1 MRLKTQKNGDV
12 PDMFLSLKFHTRA
25 TLGVFGLECPR
36 KCQKKYS
43 GTICSRSQL
52 GDFLEWGYPQI
63 IHKHLF
69 WGTPIYG
76 TTLVS
81 TAELVEWMGIPNGDS
96 KQTPILHNTAIKRCI
111 YNMRILC
118 RYIYM

>member
-1 MRLKTQKNGDV
+1 MGLDSLMALSLVNQQQWVLCIACANEAQNPKNGDV

-36 KCQKKYS
+36 MCQKK
-43 GTICSRSQL
+43 ICSRSQF

-76 TTLVS
+76 TTI
-81 TAELVEWMGIPNGDS
+81 WRS
-96 KQTPILHNTAIKRCI
+96 KNLGFNRRAR
-111 YNMRILC
+111 
-118 RYIYM
+118 